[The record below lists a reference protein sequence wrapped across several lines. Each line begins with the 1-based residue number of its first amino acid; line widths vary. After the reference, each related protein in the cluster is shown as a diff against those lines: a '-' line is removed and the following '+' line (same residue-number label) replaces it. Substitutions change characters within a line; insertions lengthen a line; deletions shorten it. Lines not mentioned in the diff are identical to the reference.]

1 LALASGLL
9 VTARVNSPLLRP
21 LNQLWF
27 KFGLLVSRLTTPIV
41 MGLLF
46 FAVVVPTGIVMPL
59 SRKDLLSLTF
69 DPAAPTYWVK
79 RDPVGPRPNSMLN
92 HF

>member
-46 FAVVVPTGIVMPL
+46 FAVVVPTRHCHASVAQGSVVPH
-59 SRKDLLSLTF
+59 
-69 DPAAPTYWVK
+69 V
-79 RDPVGPRPNSMLN
+79 
-92 HF
+92 